1 MAAFPT
7 YAAILKSGRTQKAD
21 YGVLRT
27 DMDGG
32 ITKQRPRWTTPI
44 VTRQVTVQVRST
56 ADRERFDSWMAVD
69 LNGGTG
75 WFDWRDLDGQIKQ
88 ARIVGGSLEWERA
101 GASLWNGQAQLE
113 TVG

>member
-1 MAAFPT
+1 
-7 YAAILKSGRTQKAD
+7 
-21 YGVLRT
+21 
-27 DMDGG
+27 
-32 ITKQRPRWTTPI
+32 
-44 VTRQVTVQVRST
+44 
-56 ADRERFDSWMAVD
+56 MAVD

-88 ARIVGGSLEWERA
+88 ARIVGGNLEWERA